1 MTRHN
6 SYIGREWR
14 RGRQLL
20 PPGGNSDAGTSFE
33 GMSGVLRR
41 SKRGNLIKF
50 KLIDF
55 FQLHWHLDKFYENR
69 TPNSAELP
77 ASVGHFFEDEIKTF
91 LAKET
96 DEDRRLLKTGF
107 CDWFWKWELVDT
119 GVSDLKKQVNILVAS
134 A

>member
-1 MTRHN
+1 MFGRAEICASCLEFMFLELGAQWIHGRGECPLWKFVNDNQIPGERNKHLGVTNLSLMTRHN
-6 SYIGREWR
+6 SYLGREWR

-55 FQLHWHLDKFYENR
+55 F
-69 TPNSAELP
+69 SAP
-77 ASVGHFFEDEIKTF
+77 
-91 LAKET
+91 LAF
-96 DEDRRLLKTGF
+96 R
-107 CDWFWKWELVDT
+107 
-119 GVSDLKKQVNILVAS
+119 QVL
-134 A
+134 